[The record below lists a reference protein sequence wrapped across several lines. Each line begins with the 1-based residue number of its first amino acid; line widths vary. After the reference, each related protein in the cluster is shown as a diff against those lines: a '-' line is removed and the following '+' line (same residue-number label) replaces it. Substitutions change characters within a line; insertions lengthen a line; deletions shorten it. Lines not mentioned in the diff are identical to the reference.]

1 MTAGLINQ
9 TDFEDPENCDG
20 SDYDTDNSVKIE

>member
-1 MTAGLINQ
+1 MTAGLINV
-9 TDFEDPENCDG
+9 TDYTDPENCDG